1 MLSVESL
8 FPTYLLMRKF
18 HFGVLEWYFLVFTGK
33 SVVNKQQIRL
43 LLVNRALQKLTKIN
57 PFYNIIIGDQW
68 EDLSEQSELVLWKL
82 LTYKDNGESN
92 NSDQTGSDDDIQGID
107 KVKERE

>member
-1 MLSVESL
+1 
-8 FPTYLLMRKF
+8 MRKF
-18 HFGVLEWYFLVFTGK
+18 HFGVIEWYFLVFTGK

-43 LLVNRALQKLTKIN
+43 LLVNRALQKLRKIN

-68 EDLSEQSELVLWKL
+68 KDLSEQSDLVLWKL